1 MTQRSY
7 KMDNIRFLLIFLVV
21 FAHFMELFSGK
32 FTLSLYKIIYSFHMP
47 AFLFLTGYFA
57 RFDRKKIISD
67 LLYPYILFQII
78 YLAFDALIIQE
89 KTAVT
94 LQFVKPYWLLWYLLT
109 AFCYYLIIP
118 MIDSNNLKDR
128 ILILG
133 ICVAISLLAG
143 FDTSIGYYGSLARTF
158 SFLPFFVVGYYFS
171 HQNTTILKPQWLLPC
186 SVLLILA
193 TLKLITN
200 SPLITKKILY
210 GSYSYE
216 QAGYNPLI
224 KALLLLIGFA
234 WITFLLSTIPD
245 KKLPIISTL
254 GQNTL
259 ATFLLHGFIVKLVK
273 KYNFFIYTEMQN
285 LLSALLLTI
294 IILCILGNSPSSRIF
309 HKLFTGNWIFKQK

>member
-1 MTQRSY
+1 
-7 KMDNIRFLLIFLVV
+7 MDNIRFLLILLVV
-21 FAHFMELFSGK
+21 FAHFMELFPGSI
-32 FTLSLYKIIYSFHMP
+32 TLSLYKIIYSFHMP

-57 RFDRKKIISD
+57 RFDSKKITAN

-78 YLAFDALIIQE
+78 YQVFDTVVIQQE
-89 KTAVT
+89 TAIT
-94 LQFVKPYWLLWYLLT
+94 LQFGKPYWLLWYLLT

-118 MIDSNNLKDR
+118 MIDNDSLKNR

-158 SFLPFFVVGYYFS
+158 SFLPFFVSGYYFS
-171 HQNTTILKPQWLLPC
+171 HQNTTVLKPQWLLPC

-234 WITFLLSTIPD
+234 WITFLISTIPD

-254 GQNTL
+254 GQNTI
-259 ATFLLHGFIVKLVK
+259 AIFLLHGFIVKLVK
-273 KYNFFIYTEMQN
+273 KYELFIHTEIQN

-294 IILCILGNSPSSRIF
+294 IILCIFGNSPSSKLFR
-309 HKLFTGNWIFKQK
+309 KLFTGNWIFKQK